1 MMTAFCLQGATTA
14 DDAVLKH
21 KCYEF
26 NFRFMRCELGINL
39 YHGRIFRT
47 LDFRIF
53 ILGTLVRLFA
63 QYFFGVAA
71 MTFYYS
77 SILAMAFCL
86 LSKYIPVFVLPG
98 NFLIGF
104 A

>member
-1 MMTAFCLQGATTA
+1 MMTAFCLQGPTTA

-21 KCYEF
+21 KRYEF
-26 NFRFMRCELGINL
+26 NFHFMRCELWINL

-47 LDFRIF
+47 VDFRVF
-53 ILGTLVRLFA
+53 ILGRLVRLFA

-77 SILAMAFCL
+77 SILEIAFCL
-86 LSKYIPVFVLPG
+86 LS
-98 NFLIGF
+98 
-104 A
+104 